1 MIQRMER
8 QFAGRTLSLEIGRM
22 AKLAQGSCLV
32 QYGDTVVLCA
42 ATVQDKPTH
51 LPFFPL
57 TIEYREKSYAAG
69 KIPGGFFKR
78 EGRPGEKEIL
88 AARQIDRPIRPLFP
102 SGFKNE
108 TQIAC
113 FILSADQEND
123 ADVLALLGTS
133 VALNMSKIPFNTTV
147 AAVRVGRIKDTW
159 VLNPTFQQLEYS
171 DIDIV
176 VAGSAEAITMV
187 EGGALEVPESE
198 ILEALEVAHAG
209 IKELCVLQDELLEG
223 HRVPDMEWTPV
234 EPDAELRDKVEGM
247 AAAKVAEALNLG
259 DKQERNQAMAA
270 VTEDVVATLTEEDE
284 QYAEHEKDIGEVLR
298 GIEKKTMRRQILD
311 KGERADGRGLD
322 DIRPITSE
330 VGVLPRT
337 HGSALFTRGQ
347 TQALAVITLGTS
359 RDEQRIDSIDS
370 REEVTKS
377 FMLHY
382 NFPPFSVGEAR
393 PFRGTSRRE
402 VGHGNLAER
411 AIQPLLPAY
420 DDFPYTIRIVS
431 DILESNGSSSMAT
444 VCGSSLALM
453 DAGVP
458 IKGACAGVAMGLIKE
473 GDDVAIL
480 TDILG
485 LEDALGDMDFKV
497 AGTREGVTSIQMDI
511 KIQGLTVDI
520 LSEALERARKG
531 RLHILDLMDQ
541 ALNEPRS
548 DLSAYAPRIVSIQIN
563 PEKIGEIIG
572 PKGKTIRAI
581 QDESGATIDI
591 DDSGLVKIAAVSS
604 EAGARAREMIEAIV
618 KDPEVGR
625 IYEGPVKNTTTFG
638 AFIEIMP
645 GTEGLCHISE
655 LQEGRTE
662 KTEDVLRKG
671 DITKVKL
678 LSIDEKGR
686 LRLSRKAA
694 LAELAAATEDGDG
707 AAEGGD
713 DAGPEGVDEASR
725 PPAPE

>member
-1 MIQRMER
+1 MMQRMER

-32 QYGDTVVLCA
+32 QFGETVVLCA
-42 ATVQDKPTH
+42 VTVQDNPTH

-88 AARQIDRPIRPLFP
+88 SARMIDRPIRPLFP
-102 SGFKNE
+102 DGFLHE
-108 TQIAC
+108 TQVAC

-123 ADVLALLGTS
+123 ADVIALLGAS
-133 VALNMSKIPFNTTV
+133 VALNMSKVPFNTPV
-147 AAVRVGRIKDTW
+147 ASVRVGRIQGNW
-159 VLNPTFQQLEYS
+159 VINPTFQQLEYS
-171 DIDIV
+171 DVDIV
-176 VAGSAEAITMV
+176 VSGSAEAITMV
-187 EGGALEVPESE
+187 EGSALEVPESE
-198 ILEALEVAHAG
+198 ILEGLTVAHDS
-209 IKELCVLQDELLEG
+209 IKELCAMQEEFLEG
-223 HRVPDMEWTPV
+223 HRVPDMAWAPAEV
-234 EPDAELRDKVEGM
+234 DAELKAKVESL
-247 AAAKVAEALNLG
+247 AAPKVAEALAIG
-259 DKQERNQAMAA
+259 DKQERSQAMAT
-270 VTEDVVATLTEEDE
+270 VTEDVIATLVAEDDHF
-284 QYAEHEKDIGEVLR
+284 AEHEKDIKETLR
-298 GIEKKTMRRQILD
+298 SIEKKTMRRNILD
-311 KGERADGRGLD
+311 KGERADGRGVD
-322 DIRPITSE
+322 DIRAITSE

-347 TQALAVITLGTS
+347 TQALAVVTLGTS

-370 REEVTKS
+370 REEIKKS

-402 VGHGNLAER
+402 IGHGNLAER
-411 AIQPLLPAY
+411 AIQPLLPEY

-431 DILESNGSSSMAT
+431 DVLESNGSSSMAT
-444 VCGSSLALM
+444 VCGSSLSLM

-458 IKGACAGVAMGLIKE
+458 IKAACAGVAMGLIKE

-497 AGTREGVTSIQMDI
+497 AGTRDGVTSIQMDI
-511 KIQGLTVDI
+511 KIEGLTVDL
-520 LSEALERARKG
+520 LSEALERAHKG
-531 RLHILDLMDQ
+531 RMHILEQMGQ
-541 ALNEPRS
+541 ALETHRE
-548 DLSAYAPRIVSIQIN
+548 DLSDWAPRIVSIQIN

-581 QDESGATIDI
+581 QEESGASIDI
-591 DDSGLVKIAAVSS
+591 DDSGIVKIAAVDG

-638 AFIEIMP
+638 AFVEIMP

-662 KTEDVLRKG
+662 KTEDVVTKG
-671 DITKVKL
+671 DIVRVKL

-694 LAELAAATEDGDG
+694 LAEDAAAADGD
-707 AAEGGD
+707 AAGGD
-713 DAGPEGVDEASR
+713 DDGEGAEG
-725 PPAPE
+725 